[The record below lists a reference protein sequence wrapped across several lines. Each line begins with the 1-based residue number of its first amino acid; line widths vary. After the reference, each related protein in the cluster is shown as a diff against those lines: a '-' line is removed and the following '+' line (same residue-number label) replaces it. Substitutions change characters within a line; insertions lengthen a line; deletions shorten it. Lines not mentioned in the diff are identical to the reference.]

1 MTGESGTDFF
11 IILLGICVFLL
22 LIGILVIRFVA
33 GTYIPFTADRE
44 FIRMEIMRTHGN
56 ERIHWQHEL
65 RRLYLS
71 QIPFIGVYLAKISRK
86 RERKKRAKK

>member
-1 MTGESGTDFF
+1 MTGEMDFL
-11 IILLGICVFLL
+11 IIFLGVCLFVL
-22 LIGILVIRFVA
+22 LIGILVVKFIA
-33 GTYIPFTADRE
+33 GTYMPFAEERDYL
-44 FIRMEIMRTHGN
+44 RMEVMRTHGN

-71 QIPFIGVYLAKISRK
+71 LIPFIGVYLARRSRK